1 MLKTNEIY
9 SIKYAYKKN
18 LYNICAT
25 LRKIN
30 TIMLKAI
37 MYLHK

>member
-1 MLKTNEIY
+1 MLKTSEIY
-9 SIKYAYKKN
+9 STKYAYKKN
-18 LYNICAT
+18 LYNICAI

-30 TIMLKAI
+30 IITLKVT

>member
-1 MLKTNEIY
+1 MRKTNEIY

-18 LYNICAT
+18 LYNICAI

-30 TIMLKAI
+30 AIMLKV
-37 MYLHK
+37 MMHLHK

>member
-1 MLKTNEIY
+1 MLKTSDIY

-18 LYNICAT
+18 LYNICVI

-30 TIMLKAI
+30 TIMPKVAI
-37 MYLHK
+37 YLHK

>member
-1 MLKTNEIY
+1 MLKTSDIY
-9 SIKYAYKKN
+9 RIKYVHKKN
-18 LYNICAT
+18 LYNICAI

-30 TIMLKAI
+30 TAKLKLA